1 MKLEQA
7 NYLGSGDRLRVLP
20 EGLER
25 HGIQTQN
32 PVGSYVSQFESPKLG
47 RLVVVRLDE
56 GETRGFRLDEV
67 ELLGRKAA
75 C

>member
-1 MKLEQA
+1 MKREQA

-20 EGLER
+20 AGLER
-25 HGIQTQN
+25 HALENDN
-32 PVGSYVSQFESPKLG
+32 PVGTYVSQFDSPKLG
-47 RLVVVRLDE
+47 RLVLVRLDS

-67 ELLGRKAA
+67 ELLDRKRA